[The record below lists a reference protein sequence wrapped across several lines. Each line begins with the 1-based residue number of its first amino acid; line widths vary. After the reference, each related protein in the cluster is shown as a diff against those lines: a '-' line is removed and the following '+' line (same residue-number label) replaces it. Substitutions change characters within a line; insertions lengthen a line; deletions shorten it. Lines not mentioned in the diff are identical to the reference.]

1 MSNFSQGQGDQGVAR
16 RRTNGTSHKQSRRS
30 KQRLQ
35 TRAIYG
41 CELAISLARN
51 FTYSFSP
58 RPYSDILFASDRVN
72 WVLHWEM
79 LEVARIV
86 RKLGIR
92 ARALGTTGV
101 GFPRQCVFF
110 PSKYIL
116 RYPRRYLS
124 FQSRV
129 AFPYF
134 HGHPASGN
142 IVAVECYQNLKRF
155 HRKICRIQV
164 SHSRMRDLILSTGIS
179 PSKVFLIPIGIN
191 PDFFHKQ
198 NPASRK
204 AMRHKYGIPQHAT
217 VVGSFQK
224 DGVGW
229 GEGNVAKLIKGPDV
243 FLKALAILKDTLNN
257 IFVLLS
263 GPARGYVKR
272 GLERLKIPYRHIY
285 LKEYPQVGELF
296 QCLDVYIVASREEGG
311 PKAVLESMAS
321 GVPLVTTS
329 VGQATDLVRHGE
341 NAWMV
346 DVEDAEGLA
355 HWTEKALTDTVD
367 LQEVLTNG
375 VRTAKAH
382 AYEAQMGRW
391 KEFFQGFVETG

>member
-1 MSNFSQGQGDQGVAR
+1 MSHCKQGM
-16 RRTNGTSHKQSRRS
+16 
-30 KQRLQ
+30 
-35 TRAIYG
+35 YG
-41 CELAISLARN
+41 KYSALAISFIRNLA
-51 FTYSFSP
+51 YSFSL
-58 RPYSDILFASDRVN
+58 RPYSDIMFASDRAN
-72 WVLHWEM
+72 WSLRWDM
-79 LEVARIV
+79 LEVAKIV

-92 ARALGTTGV
+92 TRALGTTGL

-116 RYPRRYLS
+116 RHPRRYLS
-124 FQSRV
+124 LQSRV

-134 HGHPASGN
+134 HGYPGSGDR
-142 IVAVECYQNLKRF
+142 IAAECYQNLKRF
-155 HRKICRIQV
+155 HRRIWRIQV

-191 PDFFHKQ
+191 PDFFYKQ
-198 NPASRK
+198 SPASRK

-243 FLKALAILKDTLNN
+243 FLKALAILKGSLAD

-272 GLERLKIPYRHIY
+272 GLERFKIPYRHIH

-296 QCLDVYIVASREEGG
+296 QCLDIYIIASREEGG

-321 GVPLVTTS
+321 GIPLVTTR
-329 VGQATDLVRHGE
+329 VGQAMDLVRHGE

-355 HWTEKALTDTVD
+355 YWTEKALTDTVD
-367 LQEVLTNG
+367 LQEVLMNG

-382 AYEAQMGRW
+382 VYEAQMGRW
-391 KEFFQGFVETG
+391 KEFVRGFVEKG